1 MRRRQLDADQVGTAA
16 GVTVGVAACAAC
28 CAAPL
33 SAALVSLGLGSAA
46 ASWLLPGLWALA
58 GLLGLVYVGLIAL
71 RRARARQGGEPA
83 GLVDLSLLPAGPD
96 TPRPSS

>member
-1 MRRRQLDADQVGTAA
+1 MRRRRLDEEQVGAAA

-33 SAALVSLGLGSAA
+33 SAALVSIGFGSAV

-58 GLLGLVYVGLIAL
+58 GLLGLVYVGLVAL
-71 RRARARQGGEPA
+71 RRARLRQGSEPA
-83 GLVDLSLLPAGPD
+83 RPVDLPPLVADRPAP
-96 TPRPSS
+96 TA